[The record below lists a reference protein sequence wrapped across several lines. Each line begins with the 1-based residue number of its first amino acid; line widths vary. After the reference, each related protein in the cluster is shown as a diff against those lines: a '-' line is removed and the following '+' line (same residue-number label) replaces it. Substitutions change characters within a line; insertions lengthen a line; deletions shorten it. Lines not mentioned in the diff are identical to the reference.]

1 MFSVFFYFF
10 HSDLVRNSAILSSDS
25 CERHLFSA
33 WRWSI
38 SLWLAASF
46 SIKLYGLLINLVSDQ
61 KIYHPIDGML
71 LTYSKYGIKAP
82 VGYEESVRG
91 LEPIRKGEM
100 F

>member
-1 MFSVFFYFF
+1 MFSVSLYFF

-71 LTYSKYGIKAP
+71 LTYSKYGKRQLVMKNQSGDWSQSEKAKCF
-82 VGYEESVRG
+82 E
-91 LEPIRKGEM
+91 
-100 F
+100 